1 MPEEGAGREGIP
13 GGRAMSVTATALTKP
28 DEEQRGALVER
39 VFHGGIAV
47 LEMLSIYVGDRLG
60 LYRALAHAGPSTANQ
75 LAQSAGIDARYAR
88 EWLEQQAVAGLLE
101 VATEST
107 DGTKRAYRLPPG
119 HAEVLLDGDS
129 LNYLL
134 PITWAIPGLAATLP
148 ALIEAYRRGGGVP
161 YGDYGADFRN
171 GIALLNRPMFLN
183 QLGSEWLPAMADVD
197 RRLRA
202 DPPAKVADVGCG
214 TGWSSI
220 AIAKAYPKARVDGFD
235 LDQPSIASARENAAN
250 AEIGDRVTFEAR
262 DAAAARGA
270 GTYDLVT
277 AFETIHDMSDPV
289 RVLTAMRAL
298 VALGGT
304 VLVADEKVAEAF
316 IAPGDELER
325 FMYGWSVLHCLPVG
339 RVDPPAL
346 GTGTVMRPEILRR
359 YASQAGFSGIE
370 ILPIE
375 HDFWRFYRLRP

>member
-1 MPEEGAGREGIP
+1 MPEEGAGRKGIP
-13 GGRAMSVTATALTKP
+13 GGRAMSVTASALTKQ
-28 DEEQRGALVER
+28 DEEQRGALVDR

-60 LYRALAHAGPSTANQ
+60 LYRAVAESGPSTAAQ
-75 LAQSAGIDARYAR
+75 LARAAGIEERYAR

-101 VATEST
+101 VATESA

-134 PITWAIPGLAATLP
+134 PITWAIPGLAATMP
-148 ALIEAYRRGGGVP
+148 ALLAAYRRGGGVP
-161 YGDYGADFRN
+161 YGDYGAEFRN
-171 GIALLNRPMFLN
+171 SIALLNRPMFLN
-183 QLGSEWLPAMADVD
+183 QLGSEWLPAMSDVD

-220 AIAKAYPKARVDGFD
+220 AIAKAYPKVRVDGFD
-235 LDQPSIASARENAAN
+235 LDQPSIASARENAAK
-250 AEIGDRVTFEAR
+250 AGIDDRLTFESR
-262 DAAAARGA
+262 DAAAGGRS

-277 AFETIHDMSDPV
+277 AFETVHDMSDPV
-289 RVLTAMRAL
+289 TVLRAMRAL
-298 VALGGT
+298 IAPGGA

-316 IAPGDELER
+316 TAPGDELER

-346 GTGTVMRPEILRR
+346 GTGTVMRPDILRG
-359 YASQAGFSGIE
+359 YARQAGFSGVE

-375 HDFWRFYRLRP
+375 HDFWRFYRLLL

>member
-1 MPEEGAGREGIP
+1 MG
-13 GGRAMSVTATALTKP
+13 VTTPALTKQ

-39 VFHGGIAV
+39 VFYGGIAV

-60 LYRALAHAGPSTANQ
+60 LYRALAGHGPSTSSQ
-75 LAQSAGIDARYAR
+75 LARSAGIDERYAR
-88 EWLEQQAVAGLLE
+88 EWLEQQAVAGILE

-107 DGTKRAYRLPPG
+107 DGAKRQYRFPPG

-148 ALIEAYRRGGGVP
+148 ALMTAYRNGGGVP
-161 YGDYGADFRN
+161 YSQYGAEFRN
-171 GIALLNRPMFLN
+171 SIALVNRPMFLN
-183 QLGSEWLPAMADVD
+183 QLGSEWLPAMSDVD

-220 AIAKAYPKARVDGFD
+220 AIATAYPNVRVDGFD
-235 LDQPSIASARENAAN
+235 LDEASIASARENAAKSGVG
-250 AEIGDRVTFEAR
+250 ERLRFEAR
-262 DAAAARGA
+262 DAASGGEP

-289 RVLTAMRAL
+289 RVLTVMRAL
-298 VALGGT
+298 VAPGGA

-316 IAPGDELER
+316 TAPGDEVER

-359 YASQAGFSGIE
+359 YASQAGFSGVE

-375 HDFWRFYRLRP
+375 HDFWRFYRLRI

>member
-1 MPEEGAGREGIP
+1 
-13 GGRAMSVTATALTKP
+13 MSVIASVLTMK
-28 DEEQRGALVER
+28 DEEQRRALVER

-60 LYRALAHAGPSTANQ
+60 LYRALAQTGPSTSTQ
-75 LAQSAGIDARYAR
+75 LAQSAGIDERYAR
-88 EWLEQQAVAGLLE
+88 EWLEQQAVAGILE

-119 HAEVLLDGDS
+119 RAEVLLDGDS

-148 ALIEAYRRGGGVP
+148 ALLTAYRRGGGVP
-161 YGDYGADFRN
+161 YSDYGPEFRTS
-171 GIALLNRPMFLN
+171 IAMSNRPMFLN
-183 QLGSEWLPAMADVD
+183 QLGSEWLPAMSDVD

-220 AIAKAYPKARVDGFD
+220 AIAKAYPNAQVDGFD
-235 LDQPSIASARENAAN
+235 LDAPSITSARENAAKSGVG
-250 AEIGDRVTFEAR
+250 ERLRFEAR
-262 DAAAARGA
+262 DAAAGGEA

-289 RVLTAMRAL
+289 AVLTKVRAL
-298 VALGGT
+298 VAPGGA
-304 VLVADEKVAEAF
+304 VLIADEKVAEVF
-316 IAPGDELER
+316 TAPGGEVER

-346 GTGTVMRPEILRR
+346 GTGTVMRPETLRR
-359 YASQAGFSGIE
+359 YASQAGFSGVE

>member
-1 MPEEGAGREGIP
+1 MT
-13 GGRAMSVTATALTKP
+13 VATSTLTKQ

-60 LYRALAHAGPSTANQ
+60 LYRTLAERGPSTPAQ
-75 LAQSAGIDARYAR
+75 LAESAGVDERYAR
-88 EWLEQQAVAGLLE
+88 EWLEQQAVAGILE
-101 VATEST
+101 VATESA
-107 DGTKRAYRLPPG
+107 DGSKREYRLPPG

-148 ALIEAYRRGGGVP
+148 ALLTAYRRGGGVP
-161 YGDYGADFRN
+161 YTEYGPEFRDS
-171 GIALLNRPMFLN
+171 IALLNRPMFLN
-183 QLGSEWLPAMADVD
+183 LLASQSLPAMPDVD

-202 DPPAKVADVGCG
+202 DPPARVADVGCG

-220 AIAKAYPKARVDGFD
+220 AIAKNYPKVRVDGLD
-235 LDQPSIASARENAAN
+235 LDEPSIASARENAAK
-250 AEIGDRVTFEAR
+250 AGIGDRLTFESR
-262 DAAAARGA
+262 DAATAGQA

-277 AFETIHDMSDPV
+277 GFETIHDMSDPV

-298 VALGGT
+298 VAPGGA

-316 IAPGDELER
+316 TAPGDEVER

-346 GTGTVMRPEILRR
+346 GTGTVMRPDILRG
-359 YASQAGFSGIE
+359 YARQAGFSGVE

-375 HDFWRFYRLRP
+375 HDSWRFYRLLL

>member
-1 MPEEGAGREGIP
+1 
-13 GGRAMSVTATALTKP
+13 MSLATSTLTKQ

-39 VFHGGIAV
+39 VFQSGIAM
-47 LEMLSIYVGDRLG
+47 LEMFSIYVGDRLG
-60 LYRALAHAGPSTANQ
+60 LYRALAQSGPSTSTQ
-75 LAQSAGIDARYAR
+75 LAQLAGLDERYAR
-88 EWLEQQAVAGLLE
+88 EWLEQQAVAGILE
-101 VATEST
+101 VAAEVA
-107 DGTKRAYRLPPG
+107 DGSKREYRLPPG

-129 LNYLL
+129 LNYML
-134 PITWAIPGLAATLP
+134 PISWAIPGLAATLP

-235 LDQPSIASARENAAN
+235 LDQPSIASARENAAKSGVG
-250 AEIGDRVTFEAR
+250 ERLRFEAR
-262 DAAAARGA
+262 DAAAGGEA

-289 RVLTAMRAL
+289 AVLTKMRAL
-298 VALGGT
+298 VAPGGA

-316 IAPGDELER
+316 TAPGDEVER

-346 GTGTVMRPEILRR
+346 GTGTVMRPDILRG
-359 YASQAGFSGIE
+359 YARQAGFSGVE

-375 HDFWRFYRLRP
+375 HDSWRFYRLLL

>member
-1 MPEEGAGREGIP
+1 
-13 GGRAMSVTATALTKP
+13 MSVATSTLTKQ

-39 VFHGGIAV
+39 LFNGGV
-47 LEMLSIYVGDRLG
+47 VMLEMFSLYVGDRLG
-60 LYRALAHAGPSTANQ
+60 LHRTLAQRGPSTAAQ
-75 LAQSAGIDARYAR
+75 LAESAGIDERYAR
-88 EWLEQQAVAGLLE
+88 EWLEQQAVAGILE
-101 VATEST
+101 VATEDV
-107 DGTKRAYRLPPG
+107 DGRKRAYRLPPG

-129 LNYLL
+129 LNYLM

-148 ALIEAYRRGGGVP
+148 ALLMAYRRGGGVP
-161 YGDYGADFRN
+161 YTDYGAEFRN
-171 GIALLNRPMFLN
+171 SIALLNRPMFLN
-183 QLGSEWLPAMADVD
+183 QLGSQWLPAMPDVD

-220 AIAKAYPKARVDGFD
+220 AIAKAYPKVRVDGFD
-235 LDQPSIASARENAAN
+235 LDEASIASARENAAK
-250 AEIGDRVTFEAR
+250 AGFGERLTFESR
-262 DAAAARGA
+262 DAAEAGLA

-289 RVLTAMRAL
+289 RVLSAMRAL
-298 VALGGT
+298 VAPGGA
-304 VLVADEKVAEAF
+304 VLVADEKVAETF
-316 IAPGDELER
+316 TAPGDEVER

-346 GTGTVMRPEILRR
+346 GTGTVMRPETLKR
-359 YASQAGFSGIE
+359 YATQAGFSGVE

-375 HDFWRFYRLRP
+375 HDTWRFYRLQI

>member
-1 MPEEGAGREGIP
+1 
-13 GGRAMSVTATALTKP
+13 MSVATSTLTKQ

-39 VFHGGIAV
+39 IFHGGIAV

-60 LYRALAHAGPSTANQ
+60 LYRALSRVGPSTAGE
-75 LAQSAGIDARYAR
+75 LARAVGIHERYAR
-88 EWLEQQAVAGLLE
+88 EWLEQQAVAGIVE
-101 VATEST
+101 VVTENA
-107 DGTKRAYRLPPG
+107 DGEARTYALAPG
-119 HAEVLLDGDS
+119 HAEVLLDHDS

-134 PITWAIPGLAATLP
+134 PVTWAIPGLAATLP
-148 ALIEAYRRGGGVP
+148 ALLAAYRGGGGVP
-161 YGDYGADFRN
+161 YTDYGAEFRN
-171 GIALLNRPMFLN
+171 SIALLNRPMFLN
-183 QLGSEWLPAMADVD
+183 LLGSEWLPAMPDVD

-202 DPPAKVADVGCG
+202 DPPARVADVGCG

-220 AIAKAYPKARVDGFD
+220 AIARAYPKVRVDGFD
-235 LDQPSIASARENAAN
+235 LDEASIASARENAVKAG
-250 AEIGDRVTFEAR
+250 IGERLTFEAH
-262 DAAAARGA
+262 DAATAGQA

-289 RVLTAMRAL
+289 RVLSAMRAL
-298 VALGGT
+298 VAPGGA

-316 IAPGDELER
+316 TAPGDEVER

-346 GTGTVMRPEILRR
+346 GTGTVMRPETLKR
-359 YASQAGFSGIE
+359 YATEAGFSGVE

-375 HDFWRFYRLRP
+375 HDTWRFYRLQI

>member
-1 MPEEGAGREGIP
+1 
-13 GGRAMSVTATALTKP
+13 MSLTVSALTKQ

-39 VFHGGIAV
+39 IFQSGIAL

-60 LYRALAHAGPSTANQ
+60 LYRALAQRGPSTSTE
-75 LAQSAGIDARYAR
+75 LARSAGIDERYAR

-101 VATEST
+101 VETET
-107 DGTKRAYRLPPG
+107 ADGGARTYRLAPG

-148 ALIEAYRRGGGVP
+148 ALLAAYRTGGGVP
-161 YGDYGADFRN
+161 YTDYGAEFRSS
-171 GIALLNRPMFLN
+171 IALLNRPMFLN
-183 QLGSEWLPAMADVD
+183 QLGSAWLPAMSDVD
-197 RRLRA
+197 RRLHA

-220 AIAKAYPKARVDGFD
+220 AIAKAYPKVQVDGFD
-235 LDQPSIASARENAAN
+235 LDEPSIASARENAAK
-250 AEIGDRVTFEAR
+250 AGIGDRLTFDAR
-262 DAAAARGA
+262 DAAAGGEA
-270 GTYDLVT
+270 GTYSLVT

-289 RVLTAMRAL
+289 SVLRKMRAL
-298 VALGGT
+298 VAPGGA
-304 VLVADEKVAEAF
+304 VLIADEKVAETFA
-316 IAPGDELER
+316 APGDELER

-359 YASQAGFSGIE
+359 YASQAGFSGVE

-375 HDFWRFYRLRP
+375 HDFWRFYRLLL